1 MIVLNQIS
9 LFQKKD
15 RLRKIKNGI
24 IASMLRS
31 IEASGYLSQEEYQE
45 IRKIVMDGL
54 NDFFREVLRELL
66 GEVENGANH
75 KKPRSVGSEV
85 GTVAGSGV
93 ADSVYECATD
103 APKKGEFDIS

>member
-1 MIVLNQIS
+1 MIIMNQIN

-31 IEASGYLSQEEYQE
+31 IEMTGYLSPDEYQE
-45 IRKIVMDGL
+45 VRKVVMDGL

-66 GEVENGANH
+66 GEVENGTNY
-75 KKPRSVGSEV
+75 KKPRSVGEE
-85 GTVAGSGV
+85 AGATTELGV
-93 ADSVYECATD
+93 ANGVHEHPT
-103 APKKGEFDIS
+103 PTTERGEFNIS